1 MVVCSTLWPAVACV
15 RGLLGP
21 VAAFDDRRV
30 PICLSLSVSATVR
43 VHRLWFVNAGSEK
56 MSCAERSI
64 GLSEVMSG
72 FSFWLCTRLV
82 GKLERSCIFIS
93 CAGFKGLRLGC
104 ERCLRFLRCAR
115 EDTLRQQLW
124 ISRMNNKSFAL
135 AKPQPGR

>member
-1 MVVCSTLWPAVACV
+1 V

-104 ERCLRFLRCAR
+104 ERCLRFLRRAR
-115 EDTLRQQLW
+115 EDSAKLVRQKYTTPNQIGLPVLKESGVRDYMSTQCTLV
-124 ISRMNNKSFAL
+124 
-135 AKPQPGR
+135 